1 MGLTVQVAEEIRAMM
16 ARRRMTGAGLARAL
30 GVSEAW
36 VSYRLSGKQ
45 AIDLNDLER
54 IAEVLAIAPQDLLP
68 PPIGAAGRREHWR
81 THQGGSDI
89 DRYHGVPVRSIGRSS
104 ATRPRDTRPANR
116 SGDTHLV
123 AA

>member
-54 IAEVLAIAPQDLLP
+54 IAEVLGIAPQDLLP
-68 PPIGAAGRREHWR
+68 PPIGAASRRELWR
-81 THQGGSDI
+81 SHQAGGDIGQYHSPAVRPIGGPVGTRPSDKRPPNRNSDI
-89 DRYHGVPVRSIGRSS
+89 R
-104 ATRPRDTRPANR
+104 
-116 SGDTHLV
+116 LV

>member
-16 ARRRMTGAGLARAL
+16 ARRRMTGAGLARTL

-54 IAEVLAIAPQDLLP
+54 IADVLGVAPQDLLP
-68 PPIGAAGRREHWR
+68 PQIGAAGRRELWR
-81 THQGGSDI
+81 SHQGRSDTGQ
-89 DRYHGVPVRSIGRSS
+89 YPPVIIRPAGGP
-104 ATRPRDTRPANR
+104 AGTRPSDKRPPHR
-116 SGDTHLV
+116 PGDIRLV